1 MRFYDVNK
9 GAILVDGHNIQEFK
23 RGDLRKVFGMVL
35 QDTWLFGGTIK
46 ENIKYGKP
54 DATDEEVIEAA
65 KAAHV
70 HHFIQTLPKGYDMVI
85 DEESNNISQGTKT
98 IINNSKSYINKPRN
112 TNIGRSNKLN
122 RYKDRRTNTSS
133 NG

>member
-65 KAAHV
+65 K
-70 HHFIQTLPKGYDMVI
+70 
-85 DEESNNISQGTKT
+85 SGTC
-98 IINNSKSYINKPRN
+98 SSLY
-112 TNIGRSNKLN
+112 TNITKGL
-122 RYKDRRTNTSS
+122 
-133 NG
+133 